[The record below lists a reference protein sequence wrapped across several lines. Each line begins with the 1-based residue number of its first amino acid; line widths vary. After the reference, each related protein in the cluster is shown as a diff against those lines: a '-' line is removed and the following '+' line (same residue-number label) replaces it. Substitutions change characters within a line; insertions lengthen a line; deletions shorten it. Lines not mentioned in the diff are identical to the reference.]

1 MKNRSLLFMMQF
13 YVDSSP
19 FVNMN
24 VVGTTKI
31 ILKMKACL
39 NNETMSLDS

>member
-1 MKNRSLLFMMQF
+1 MMQF